1 MCLAVPAKV
10 LSLDGSMATVD
21 ISGNRLDANVALL
34 PEVAIG
40 DYVMVHAGFAISK
53 YEPEDAQETLRLFE
67 EINRVMAEQEAAA
80 GSDST

>member
-1 MCLAVPAKV
+1 
-10 LSLDGSMATVD
+10 MATVD